1 MEQTNEGRCPVGGVP
16 PHGSEHVM
24 VLLIPVVRGTS
35 DDWIERSEVKVEGLK
50 KGDGGWRRWKVY
62 VPPLLIS
69 LITNHSW

>member
-35 DDWIERSEVKVEGLK
+35 DDWIERRFEGLK
-50 KGDGGWRRWKVY
+50 KGDEGDGKCT
-62 VPPLLIS
+62 PS
-69 LITNHSW
+69 N

>member
-35 DDWIERSEVKVEGLK
+35 DDWIERKPPQKSTVKNRK
-50 KGDGGWRRWKVY
+50 IHTKIHYD
-62 VPPLLIS
+62 PLLS
-69 LITNHSW
+69 HYE

>member
-35 DDWIERSEVKVEGLK
+35 DDWIEGLK
-50 KGDGGWRRWKVY
+50 V
-62 VPPLLIS
+62 
-69 LITNHSW
+69 

>member
-35 DDWIERSEVKVEGLK
+35 DDWIERRFEGLK
-50 KGDGGWRRWKVY
+50 FEEGRWRRWKVY
-62 VPPLLIS
+62 PF
-69 LITNHSW
+69 